1 MPKVKEFKDKLR
13 LAERMLEQ
21 DRLIE
26 VRDML
31 LGLKST
37 DEYQSTGQRHLVDYL
52 LAQSLFC
59 IGLNTNQLSVAQ
71 LNEVIGLVRD
81 SIRANPQFPDSY
93 VLMGH
98 SYMARS
104 RYETKEQFEISA
116 RKALHNFSRARDLD
130 SALEDL
136 AKGEIKNVT
145 DRLGY
150 DPNQTIPYLVLCD
163 IDEKLIEELKNQFNG
178 KNRVQIL
185 LGNLLEQEGD
195 AVVSPANS
203 YGFMDGGLD
212 FLLCDYFGESIQ
224 ERVQKAIRE
233 KHDGVLS
240 VGNAEIVETRDERFP
255 YLICAPT
262 MYVPQALGK
271 SLNPYMAVKAV
282 FSAVVEFNKH
292 NQTKINLICMSG
304 LGTGV
309 GKMPADVVSKQIR
322 IAYEHF
328 AERKFNAPRK
338 TGDIIRFYNLLSA
351 N

>member
-163 IDEKLIEELKNQFNG
+163 IDEKLILP
-178 KNRVQIL
+178 
-185 LGNLLEQEGD
+185 LGW
-195 AVVSPANS
+195 NS
-203 YGFMDGGLD
+203 FGYKAKEHEFIPDIVTAGAIED
-212 FLLCDYFGESIQ
+212 FRWWY
-224 ERVQKAIRE
+224 R
-233 KHDGVLS
+233 
-240 VGNAEIVETRDERFP
+240 
-255 YLICAPT
+255 
-262 MYVPQALGK
+262 
-271 SLNPYMAVKAV
+271 
-282 FSAVVEFNKH
+282 
-292 NQTKINLICMSG
+292 
-304 LGTGV
+304 
-309 GKMPADVVSKQIR
+309 
-322 IAYEHF
+322 
-328 AERKFNAPRK
+328 
-338 TGDIIRFYNLLSA
+338 
-351 N
+351 